1 MLEPRVL
8 LVDSDP
14 VARTVTS
21 NVLTSARLE
30 VVGEAASGEQAL
42 ALARSTH
49 PTVAVIDA
57 GLSGIGPATTAR
69 RLREEADRR
78 MEIVA
83 VASFE
88 NIGRVGDMV
97 AAGAAAYVVKGK
109 PAELIAAVRSVS
121 VGSGLLSAEASRP
134 VLEEV
139 SRLYDRERVR
149 NHELEKM
156 VSRLQALS
164 VTDSL
169 TGLKNHGFFF
179 DRLAEELERGGRY
192 GRPVAVIIADIDNFK
207 LVNDAYGHAAGDAV
221 LRTLGDVF
229 RTQLREVD
237 LACRIGG
244 EEFGFVLPET
254 DEEGGMRAA
263 ERIRT
268 AVASHAIEELGNVTV
283 SLGVAVFPEHATERD
298 ELLESADTALYQAKH
313 EGKNCSRLAG
323 NSSMTVQLTR
333 ARPTTGPVVGAL
345 LAALRMRVPYLAEH
359 SVRVAELAPLIG
371 EGLGLSV
378 ARLGRLRLA
387 ALLHDVGM
395 LGVPDSILVKPGP
408 LDDAEWD
415 VVRDHPQNGFELIVD
430 AVHVEVAEAV
440 LCHHERMDGAGYPRG
455 LAGGEVPLLARILLV
470 ADAFDAMTMPRSYQR
485 SLTRTDALAEL
496 RLNVGTQ
503 FDQEVVEVLAAHLD
517 TGGVSNVFEFPRRD
531 FAG

>member
-1 MLEPRVL
+1 VTASVLE
-8 LVDSDP
+8 
-14 VARTVTS
+14 
-21 NVLTSARLE
+21 SARVEL
-30 VVGEAASGEQAL
+30 VGEAASGEQAL
-42 ALARSTH
+42 ALARTAQ
-49 PTVAVIDA
+49 PTVAIIDA
-57 GLSGIGPATTAR
+57 GLSGIGPAETAR
-69 RLREEADRR
+69 RMREEADRR
-78 MEIVA
+78 LEIVA

-88 NIGRVGDMV
+88 SIGRIGGMV

-109 PAELIAAVRSVS
+109 PAELIAAVKSVS

-149 NHELEKM
+149 NVELERM

-179 DRLAEELERGGRY
+179 DRLAEELERASRY
-192 GRPVAVIIADIDNFK
+192 SRPLAVIIADIDDFK
-207 LVNDAYGHAAGDAV
+207 QVNDAFGHAAGDAV
-221 LRTLGDVF
+221 LRSLGDVF

-244 EEFGFVLPET
+244 EEFGFLLPET

-263 ERIRT
+263 ERIRS
-268 AVASHAIEELGNVTV
+268 AVETFAIPEVGRVTV

-323 NSSMTVQLTR
+323 DSALTVQLTR

-371 EGLGLSV
+371 AGMGLSV

-395 LGVPDSILVKPGP
+395 LGVPDSILIKPGP
-408 LDDAEWD
+408 LDEAEWD
-415 VVRDHPQNGFELIVD
+415 IVRDHPRNGHDLVVD
-430 AVHVEVAEAV
+430 AVHAEVAEAV
-440 LCHHERMDGAGYPRG
+440 VSHHERMDGTGYPRG
-455 LAGGEVPLLARILLV
+455 LSGEDIPLLARILLA

-485 SLTRTDALAEL
+485 PLEPPEALAEL
-496 RLNVGTQ
+496 RRHAGTQ
-503 FDQEVVEVLAAHLD
+503 FDPEVVEVLAEHFE
-517 TGGVSNVFEFPRRD
+517 TTTRTSNILEFPHRSV
-531 FAG
+531 AG

>member
-1 MLEPRVL
+1 VTASVL
-8 LVDSDP
+8 
-14 VARTVTS
+14 A
-21 NVLTSARLE
+21 SARVEL
-30 VVGEAASGEQAL
+30 VGEAASGEQAL
-42 ALARSTH
+42 ALARTAH
-49 PTVAVIDA
+49 PTVAIIDA
-57 GLSGIGPATTAR
+57 GLPGMGPAETAR

-78 MEIVA
+78 LEVVA

-88 NIGRVGDMV
+88 SIARIGDMV

-109 PAELIAAVRSVS
+109 PAELIAAVKSVS

-139 SRLYDRERVR
+139 SKLYDRERVR
-149 NHELEKM
+149 NIELERM

-179 DRLAEELERGGRY
+179 DRLAEELERASRY
-192 GRPVAVIIADIDNFK
+192 QRPLAVIIADIDNFK
-207 LVNDAYGHAAGDAV
+207 QVNDAFGHAAGDAV
-221 LRTLGDVF
+221 LKSLGDVF

-254 DEEGGMRAA
+254 DEQGGMRAA
-263 ERIRT
+263 ERIRS
-268 AVASHAIEELGNVTV
+268 AVESFVIEDVGTVTV

-323 NSSMTVQLTR
+323 DSSMTVQLTR

-359 SVRVAELAPLIG
+359 SVRTAELAPVIG
-371 EGLGLSV
+371 AGMGLSV

-408 LDDAEWD
+408 LDSTEWD
-415 VVRDHPQNGFELIVD
+415 IVRGHPQNGHDLVSD
-430 AVHVEVAEAV
+430 AVHAEVSEAV
-440 LCHHERMDGAGYPRG
+440 LSHHERMDGTGYPRG
-455 LAGGEVPLLARILLV
+455 LAGTEIPLLARILLV
-470 ADAFDAMTMPRSYQR
+470 ADAFDAITMPRAYQR
-485 SLTRTDALAEL
+485 PLEPLEAITEL
-496 RLNVGTQ
+496 RRNAGTQ
-503 FDQEVVEVLAAHLD
+503 FDPEVVEVLAQHI
-517 TGGVSNVFEFPRRD
+517 GGERTSNVFEFPQRNV
-531 FAG
+531 AG

>member
-1 MLEPRVL
+1 ML

-14 VARTVTS
+14 LARAVTA
-21 NVLTSARLE
+21 NVLSSARLE

-42 ALARSTH
+42 ALARSAH

-57 GLSGIGPATTAR
+57 GLSGIGPAATAR

-78 MEIVA
+78 LEIVA
-83 VASFE
+83 VASFD
-88 NIGRVGDMV
+88 NIGRIGDMV

-109 PAELIAAVRSVS
+109 PAELIAAVKSVS
-121 VGSGLLSAEASRP
+121 AGSGLLSTEASRP

-149 NHELEKM
+149 NVELEKM
-156 VSRLQALS
+156 VFRLEALS

-179 DRLAEELERGGRY
+179 DRLAEELERALRY
-192 GRPVAVIIADIDNFK
+192 RRPVAVIIADIDNFK
-207 LVNDAYGHAAGDAV
+207 LINDAYGHAAGDAV
-221 LRTLGDVF
+221 LRMLGDVF

-268 AVASHAIEELGNVTV
+268 AVAAFPIPDVGNVTV
-283 SLGVAVFPEHATERD
+283 SLGVAVFPVHATERD

-323 NSSMTVQLTR
+323 DTSTTVQLTR

-345 LAALRMRVPYLAEH
+345 LAALRMRMPYLAEH
-359 SVRVAELAPLIG
+359 SVRVAELAPSIG
-371 EGLGLSV
+371 EGMGLSV
-378 ARLGRLRLA
+378 ARLARLRLA

-395 LGVPDSILVKPGP
+395 LGVPDAILIKPGP
-408 LDDAEWD
+408 LDAVEWD
-415 VVRDHPQNGFELIVD
+415 VLRDHPQNGFDLIAD
-430 AVHVEVAEAV
+430 AVHIDVAEAV
-440 LCHHERMDGAGYPRG
+440 LCHHERMDGTGYPRG
-455 LAGGEVPLLARILLV
+455 LTGGEIPLFSKILLV

-485 SLTRTDALAEL
+485 PLNKADAVAEL
-496 RLNVGTQ
+496 RRNAGTQ
-503 FDQEVVEVLAAHLD
+503 FDEQVVEVFTDRLGAAPS
-517 TGGVSNVFEFPRRD
+517 SNILEFPQRGV
-531 FAG
+531 AG

>member
-1 MLEPRVL
+1 VTASVL
-8 LVDSDP
+8 L
-14 VARTVTS
+14 
-21 NVLTSARLE
+21 SARLE

-49 PTVAVIDA
+49 PTVAIIDA
-57 GLSGIGPATTAR
+57 GLSGIGPAATAR

-78 MEIVA
+78 LEIVA
-83 VASFE
+83 IASFE
-88 NIGRVGDMV
+88 NVGRVGDMV

-121 VGSGLLSAEASRP
+121 AGSGLLSAEASRP

-149 NHELEKM
+149 NVELEKM

-179 DRLAEELERGGRY
+179 DRLAEELERASRY
-192 GRPVAVIIADIDNFK
+192 QRPVAVIIADIDNFK
-207 LVNDAYGHAAGDAV
+207 LVNDAYGHAAGDEV
-221 LRTLGDVF
+221 LRRLGDVF

-254 DEEGGMRAA
+254 DEAGGMRAA

-268 AVASHAIEELGNVTV
+268 AVSAHPIAEVGNVTV

-323 NSSMTVQLTR
+323 ESSMTVQLTR

-359 SVRVAELAPLIG
+359 SVRVAELAPVVG
-371 EGLGLSV
+371 EGMGLSV

-387 ALLHDVGM
+387 SLLHDVGM
-395 LGVPDSILVKPGP
+395 LGVPDAILIKPGP
-408 LDDAEWD
+408 LDAAEWD
-415 VVRDHPQNGFELIVD
+415 VVRDHPQNGFDLIAD
-430 AVHVEVAEAV
+430 AVHVEVADAV
-440 LCHHERMDGAGYPRG
+440 LCHHERMDGTGYPRG
-455 LAGGEVPLLARILLV
+455 LAGGEIPLLARILLV
-470 ADAFDAMTMPRSYQR
+470 SDAFDAMTMPRSYQR
-485 SLTRTDALAEL
+485 PLALSDALAEL
-496 RLNVGTQ
+496 RQNSGTQ
-503 FDQEVVEVLAAHLD
+503 FDQQVVEVLAENLESRQSA
-517 TGGVSNVFEFPRRD
+517 NVVEFPRRGI
-531 FAG
+531 AG

>member
-1 MLEPRVL
+1 MT
-8 LVDSDP
+8 
-14 VARTVTS
+14 A
-21 NVLTSARLE
+21 NVLASARVE

-42 ALARSTH
+42 ALARSAN
-49 PTVAVIDA
+49 PTVAVIDV
-57 GLSGIGPATTAR
+57 GLAGIGAAATAR
-69 RLREEADRR
+69 RLREEARSR
-78 MEIVA
+78 LEVVA

-88 NIGRVGDMV
+88 NIGRVGDIV

-109 PAELIAAVRSVS
+109 PAELIAAVKSVS

-149 NHELEKM
+149 NLELEKM
-156 VSRLQALS
+156 VSRLQAQS

-179 DRLAEELERGGRY
+179 DRLAEELERASRY
-192 GRPVAVIIADIDNFK
+192 QRPLAVIIADIDNFK
-207 LVNDAYGHAAGDAV
+207 MVNDAFGHAAGDAV
-221 LRTLGDVF
+221 LRALGDVF

-268 AVASHAIEELGNVTV
+268 GVASHPIAEVGNVTV
-283 SLGVAVFPEHATERD
+283 SLGVAVFPEHAMERD

-323 NSSMTVQLTR
+323 ESSMTVQLTR

-359 SVRVAELAPLIG
+359 SVRVAELAPVLG

-395 LGVPDSILVKPGP
+395 LGVPDAILIKPGP
-408 LDDAEWD
+408 LDAAEWD
-415 VVRDHPQNGFELIVD
+415 VVRDHPQNGYDLVAD
-430 AVHVEVAEAV
+430 AVHVEVAGAV
-440 LCHHERMDGAGYPRG
+440 LCHHERMDGTGYPRG
-455 LAGGEVPLLARILLV
+455 LGGGEIPLLARILLV

-485 SLTRTDALAEL
+485 PLSVPDALAEL
-496 RLNVGTQ
+496 RRNAGTQ
-503 FDQEVVEVLAAHLD
+503 FDGQVVEVLAEHLD
-517 TGGVSNVFEFPRRD
+517 RGRSSNVVDFPQRGV
-531 FAG
+531 AG

>member
-1 MLEPRVL
+1 MEPRVL
-8 LVDSDP
+8 LVDSDS
-14 VARTVTS
+14 VTRTVTA
-21 NVLTSARLE
+21 NVLASARVE
-30 VVGEAASGEQAL
+30 IVGEAASGEQAL
-42 ALARSTH
+42 ALAQSAH

-57 GLSGIGPATTAR
+57 GLSGIGPAVTAR

-88 NIGRVGDMV
+88 NIGRIGDMV
-97 AAGAAAYVVKGK
+97 GAGAAAYVVKGK

-121 VGSGLLSAEASRP
+121 AGSGLLSAEASRP

-149 NHELEKM
+149 NVELEKM
-156 VSRLQALS
+156 VARLQALS

-179 DRLAEELERGGRY
+179 DRLAEELERGARY
-192 GRPVAVIIADIDNFK
+192 QRPVAVIIADIDDFK
-207 LVNDAYGHAAGDAV
+207 MVNDAFGHAVGDAV
-221 LRTLGDVF
+221 LRSLGDVF

-268 AVASHAIEELGNVTV
+268 AVAAFPIPEVGSVTI
-283 SLGVAVFPEHATERD
+283 SLGVAVFPDHATERD

-313 EGKNCSRLAG
+313 EGKDCSRLAG
-323 NSSMTVQLTR
+323 DSSMTVQLTR

-345 LAALRMRVPYLAEH
+345 LAALRMRVPYLVEH
-359 SVRVAELAPLIG
+359 SVRVADLAPFLG
-371 EGLGLSV
+371 GRLGLSV

-395 LGVPDSILVKPGP
+395 LGVPDSILIKPGP
-408 LDDAEWD
+408 LDAAEWD
-415 VVRDHPQNGFELIVD
+415 VVRDHPQNGHDLVAD
-430 AVHVEVAEAV
+430 AVHVEVSNAV
-440 LCHHERMDGAGYPRG
+440 LCHHERMDGTGYPRG
-455 LAGGEVPLLARILLV
+455 LTGEEIPLLARILLV

-485 SLTRTDALAEL
+485 PLTPTEALAEI
-496 RLNVGTQ
+496 RRNSGTQ
-503 FDQEVVEVLAAHLD
+503 FDEQVVEVLAEHL
-517 TGGVSNVFEFPRRD
+517 GNGLSSNVFEFRQRGI
-531 FAG
+531 AG